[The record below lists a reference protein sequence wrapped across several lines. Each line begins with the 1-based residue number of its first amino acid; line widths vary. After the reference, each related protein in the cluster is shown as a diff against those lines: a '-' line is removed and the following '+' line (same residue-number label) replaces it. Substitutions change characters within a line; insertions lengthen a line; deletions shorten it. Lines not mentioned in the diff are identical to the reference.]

1 MPSRSELIVSGK
13 TDSSVASRNR
23 AEMFGAGILSNAPPK
38 SREIRHSTAR
48 AGSFSGEKGV
58 SKFYRKARF
67 SNLLRICG
75 CQTHKLRPQ
84 VINDKEIAVRPVV
97 IAKPDVC
104 ADGLRIR
111 GIHLQCAAQAQE
123 ARKRIVALQTRKVH
137 RKVPL
142 RQTKAVP
149 GLHQR
154 SGEFCCWPIGGPDAK
169 LIERPAI
176 VPAEAFKKIV
186 GKPPVQSGSV
196 R

>member
-23 AEMFGAGILSNAPPK
+23 AEMVGAGILSNAPSK
-38 SREIRHSTAR
+38 SREIRHRAAR

-58 SKFYRKARF
+58 RKFYRKARF

-75 CQTHKLRPQ
+75 GQTHKLRPQ

-97 IAKPDVC
+97 IAQPDICAYRLRVC
-104 ADGLRIR
+104 S
-111 GIHLQCAAQAQE
+111 IHLHRAAQAQE
-123 ARKRIVALQTRKVH
+123 PRKGIVALHAREVH

-149 GLHQR
+149 GLHQG
-154 SGEFCCWPIGGPDAK
+154 SGEFCRWPIGGPNAK
-169 LIERPAI
+169 LIERPTIIA
-176 VPAEAFKKIV
+176 AEAFKKIV